1 MSDPLLPGAEDFL
14 QQLEQILRQHPGI
27 SEYDLIQQLKQAGY
41 FNQLSVPALPHEL
54 FRVHFFLFHSLYLLR
69 DRLLAAKQGILE
81 IHTLEIRLLPYQSG
95 SAALQ
100 QQDAL
105 RAYYLD
111 LENMDS
117 TSEDDVY
124 QLLTDFWNN
133 LDRTSHRKQALEALG
148 LEDPVDDTIIKKEY
162 RRLAML
168 HHPDRGGDNDKLQQI
183 NQAVE
188 LLLGKK
194 CR

>member
-14 QQLEQILRQHPGI
+14 QQLDKILHKHPGI

-41 FNQLSVPALPHEL
+41 FSQLSVPALPHEL
-54 FRVHFFLFHSLYLLR
+54 FRIHFFLFHSLYLLR
-69 DRLLAAKQGILE
+69 DKLLAGEQGILK
-81 IHTLEIRLLPYQSG
+81 IHTLEIRLLPYQAG
-95 SAALQ
+95 EAELQ
-100 QQDAL
+100 QHDAL

-111 LENMDS
+111 LDNMDA

-124 QLLTDFWNN
+124 QLLSDFWNN
-133 LDRTSHRKQALEALG
+133 LDRISHRQQALDALG
-148 LEDPVDDTIIKKEY
+148 LVDPVNDVIIKKEY

-194 CR
+194 CK